1 MKTKKAE
8 LNYEIQL
15 EEVDLIEGCL
25 RNDGVIQRKLYDKYS
40 DAMYTLVYRILNNY
54 EEAKDVLQEAFI
66 QVFSK
71 MDQFR
76 MESSLGAWIK
86 IIVIRAAYKHLN
98 ERKTFE
104 TLEDETHNYY
114 ESLQGTLDGELLEK
128 VILSLPDGNR
138 TIFLL
143 VEVEGYKHKEVAKM
157 LNISKGTSKSQ
168 LNYAKKLLK
177 EKLKNEI
184 I

>member
-1 MKTKKAE
+1 LKTTKAE
-8 LNYEIQL
+8 LDYEIEL
-15 EEVDLIEGCL
+15 EEIGLIEGCL
-25 RNDGVIQRKLYDKYS
+25 RNDGAIQKKLYDKYS

-66 QVFSK
+66 QVFSNLY
-71 MDQFR
+71 QFR

-98 ERKTFE
+98 ERKSFE
-104 TLEDETHNYY
+104 TLENNTPHHDE
-114 ESLQGTLDGELLEK
+114 SIQGTLDGEILERL
-128 VILSLPDGNR
+128 ILSLPDGNR

-143 VEVEGYKHKEVAKM
+143 VEVEGYKHNEVAKM

-177 EKLKNEI
+177 EKLKNELI
-184 I
+184 